1 MKAPAFTAAK
11 LQSSDLAACESFF
24 RDLFGFEV
32 KHRYGGGPG
41 DPFEEIVM
49 TLHGGDGMMLKF
61 IRYADDPVAASGAT
75 IQFVL
80 DDIEGTISAAKRAG
94 ATVRSAPTTYP
105 EAGVRMA
112 VITTDQQLDIELVT
126 PL

>member
-1 MKAPAFTAAK
+1 MNDPAFTAVK
-11 LQSSDLAACESFF
+11 LQSSDLAASESFF
-24 RDLFGFEV
+24 RELFGFEV

-41 DPFEEIVM
+41 SPFEEIVM
-49 TLHGGDGMMLKF
+49 TLRGGDGMMLKF
-61 IRYADDPVAASGAT
+61 ICYAGNPVAAAGAT

-80 DDIEGTISAAKRAG
+80 DDIEGTIAAAKRAG
-94 ATVRSAPTTYP
+94 ATVRSVPTAYP

-112 VITTDQQLDIELVT
+112 VISTDQQLDIELVT